1 MKNELFSLALILGL
15 ALPAFSQ
22 VGIGTDDPQATL
34 DINGNLKVRTVP
46 EVTTVTDD
54 YFILMQNNST
64 AGDTE
69 IIRISSDNFASPAAS
84 TAYAA
89 EKEGGWSLLDLNIGG
104 TSWHKINLTGAIDTE
119 IGDPSL
125 FVEGV
130 FTAPSDGIYIVNYEL
145 QLEAGVDLTLLGEHR
160 LGLLRNGAVIEDKVF
175 DGVRIALGPFP
186 IATIPITST
195 NVNKMVMLQDGDE
208 LTFAVETGGVNL
220 NLLTDSRISLN
231 IYKISN

>member
-22 VGIGTDDPQATL
+22 VGIGTDDPKATL
-34 DINGNLKVRTVP
+34 DIDGNLKVRDVP

-89 EKEGGWSLLDLNIGG
+89 ESDGGWSLLDLGISG
-104 TSWHKINLTGAIDTE
+104 TNWNRINLSSGDTT
-119 IGDPSL
+119 IGDPTH
-125 FVEGV
+125 FVNGTY
-130 FTAPSDGIYIVNYEL
+130 TAPSSGVYVVNYEF
-145 QLEAGVDLTLLGEHR
+145 QLEAGVDITLLGNKR
-160 LGLLRNGAVIEDKVF
+160 LGLIKNGVVIEDKVF
-175 DGVRIALGPFP
+175 DGVRIALGSIP

-195 NVNKMVMLQDGDE
+195 NVNKMVMLEAGDT
-208 LTFAVETGGVNL
+208 LTFAVETGGVDL
-220 NLLTDSRISLN
+220 GLLTDNKVSLYV
-231 IYKISN
+231 YKVAN

>member
-89 EKEGGWSLLDLNIGG
+89 ESDGGWSLLDLGISG
-104 TSWHKINLTGAIDTE
+104 TNWNRLNLSSGDTT
-119 IGDPSL
+119 IGDPTH
-125 FVEGV
+125 FVNGTY
-130 FTAPSDGIYIVNYEL
+130 TAPSSGVYMVNYEF
-145 QLEAGVDLTLLGEHR
+145 QLEAGVDITLLGNKR
-160 LGLLRNGAVIEDKVF
+160 LGLIKNGVVIEDKVF
-175 DGVRIALGPFP
+175 DGVRVDLGPLNV
-186 IATIPITST
+186 ATVPVTST
-195 NVNKMVMLQDGDE
+195 NINKMVMLEAGDT
-208 LTFAVETGGVNL
+208 LTFAVETGGVDL
-220 NLLTDSRISLN
+220 GLLTDNKVSLYV
-231 IYKISN
+231 YKVAN

>member
-22 VGIGTDDPQATL
+22 VGIGTNDPKATL

-54 YFILMQNNST
+54 YFILMQNNSS

-89 EKEGGWSLLDLNIGG
+89 ESDGGWSLLDLGISG
-104 TSWHKINLTGAIDTE
+104 TNWNRLNLSSGDTT
-119 IGDPSL
+119 IGDPTH
-125 FVEGV
+125 FVNGTY
-130 FTAPSDGIYIVNYEL
+130 TAPSSGVYIVNYEL

-160 LGLLRNGAVIEDKVF
+160 LGLLRNGTVIEDKVF
-175 DGVRIALGPFP
+175 DGIRIALGSIP

>member
-22 VGIGTDDPQATL
+22 VGIGTDDPKATL
-34 DINGNLKVRTVP
+34 DIHGNLKVRNVP

-89 EKEGGWSLLDLNIGG
+89 ESDGGWSLLDLGISG
-104 TSWHKINLTGAIDTE
+104 TNWNRINLSSGDTT
-119 IGDPSL
+119 IGDPTH
-125 FVEGV
+125 FVNGTY
-130 FTAPSDGIYIVNYEL
+130 TAPSSGVYMVNYEFQL
-145 QLEAGVDLTLLGEHR
+145 QSGVNINLLGNRR
-160 LGLLRNGAVIEDKVF
+160 LGLIKNGDVIQEKEFDAVRV
-175 DGVRIALGPFP
+175 VV
-186 IATIPITST
+186 ATIINLATVPVTST
-195 NVNKMVMLQDGDE
+195 NLSSIVQLNAGDT
-208 LTFAVETGGVNL
+208 LTFAVETGGVDL
-220 NLLTDSRISLN
+220 GLLTDNKVSLYV
-231 IYKISN
+231 YKVAN

>member
-46 EVTTVTDD
+46 EVTTVTND

-89 EKEGGWSLLDLNIGG
+89 ESDGGWSLLDLGISG
-104 TSWHKINLTGAIDTE
+104 TNWNRLNLSSGDTT
-119 IGDPSL
+119 IGDPTH
-125 FVEGV
+125 FVNGTY
-130 FTAPSDGIYIVNYEL
+130 TAPSSGVYMVNYEF
-145 QLEAGVDLTLLGEHR
+145 QLEAGVDITLLGNKR
-160 LGLLRNGAVIEDKVF
+160 LGLIKNGVVIEDKVF
-175 DGVRIALGPFP
+175 DGVRVDLGPLNV
-186 IATIPITST
+186 ATVPVTST
-195 NVNKMVMLQDGDE
+195 NINKMVMLEAGDT
-208 LTFAVETGGVNL
+208 LTFAVETGGVDL
-220 NLLTDSRISLN
+220 GLLTDNKVSLYV
-231 IYKISN
+231 YKVAN